1 MRLVIIQNQ
10 PWAVGMHWSRMQ
22 LQKVSRAKLVQKA
35 RKLSASYDLMAAR
48 QRQYGFGSS
57 EGTPEL
63 WANARSLAAYI
74 QLPATS
80 SIIGLFTLQDAM
92 GETFWWV
99 FARENGRNIGI
110 GDQVFASQAE
120 AEEEI
125 RTLKEL
131 LGDMAPDSITCT
143 TFEASLEWLAP
154 FTRVGLVAK
163 VRRKGCLESIDKPRP
178 KPLRTWAV
186 AVGLCC
192 AAGYGIN
199 FGLDYRAEQRALEES
214 RMSQLHKEAR
224 KNDLLA
230 DPAKHFTQTWL
241 QKPLADQVA
250 TLCVSNMRALPT
262 VANGWLL
269 DTVSCLEGRNLQI
282 SWKHE
287 GNADYVALP
296 PEAHLQS
303 PKVAVSRQPL
313 GITPRAPR
321 LFQEHSRLLTQEM
334 GTRQLFQLCQM
345 TGTKLRL
352 SFKNP
357 EKRIIDKIEIVAPWV
372 QGTWELSELPG
383 ILLEEPALSQ
393 LLAELPGLTLE
404 TISMKNDE
412 WSFKG
417 HIYAKTK

>member
-10 PWAVGMHWSRMQ
+10 AWAVGMHWSRMQ
-22 LQKVSRAKLVQKA
+22 LQKASRAKLVQKA
-35 RKLSASYDLMAAR
+35 RKLNENYDLMASR

-57 EGTPEL
+57 DGAPEL
-63 WANARSLAAYI
+63 WAKARSLAAYI

-99 FARENGRNIGI
+99 FARENGRNIGL
-110 GDQVFASQAE
+110 GDQVFTSQVA

-131 LGDMAPDSITCT
+131 LGDMAPDSITCA
-143 TFEASLEWLAP
+143 TFEASLEWLSP
-154 FTRVGLVAK
+154 FTSVSLAAK
-163 VRRKGCLESIDKPRP
+163 LRRKGCLEPIDRPRST
-178 KPLRTWAV
+178 PLRTWGV
-186 AVGLCC
+186 ALGLCC
-192 AAGYGIN
+192 AVGYGAN
-199 FGLDYRAEQRALEES
+199 FWLDYQAEQRAQEEKLLS
-214 RMSQLHKEAR
+214 KSQKEAR
-224 KNDLLA
+224 KNALLA
-230 DPAKHFTQTWL
+230 DPAKHFTQAWL

-250 TLCVSNMRALPT
+250 ALCVQTMRELPT
-262 VANGWLL
+262 VANGWML
-269 DTVSCLEGRNLQI
+269 DTVSCQEGRSLQI

-296 PEAHLQS
+296 PQAHLQS
-303 PKVAVSRQPL
+303 PKVAVSRQAL
-313 GITPRAPR
+313 SITTRAPR
-321 LFQEHSRLLTQEM
+321 VFQDHSRLLPQEM
-334 GTRQLFQLCQM
+334 ATRHLFQLCQM

-357 EKRIIDKIEIVAPWV
+357 EKRTIDKVEVVAPWA
-372 QGTWELSELPG
+372 QGAWELSELPG
-383 ILLEEPALSQ
+383 ILLEEASLSQ

-404 TISMKNDE
+404 NISMKNDE

-417 HIYAKTK
+417 HIYAKPK

>member
-22 LQKVSRAKLVQKA
+22 LQKASRAKLAQKA
-35 RKLSASYDLMAAR
+35 RKLNANYDLMASR

-57 EGTPEL
+57 DGTPEL
-63 WANARSLAAYI
+63 WTKARSLAAYI

-99 FARENGRNIGI
+99 FARENGRNIGL
-110 GDQVFASQAE
+110 GDQVFTSQAA

-125 RTLKEL
+125 HSLKEL
-131 LGDMAPDSITCT
+131 LGDTAPDSISCT
-143 TFEASLEWLAP
+143 TFEASLEWLSP
-154 FTRVGLVAK
+154 FTRVGLAAK
-163 VRRKGCLESIDKPRP
+163 LQRKGCLESIDQPRST
-178 KPLRTWAV
+178 PLRTWAI

-192 AAGYGIN
+192 AASYGVS
-199 FGLDYRAEQRALEES
+199 FWLDYRAEQHALEDA

-230 DPAKHFTQTWL
+230 DPAKHFTQAWL

-250 TLCVSNMRALPT
+250 ALCVNNMRALPA

-269 DTVSCLEGRNLQI
+269 DTVTCQEGRSLQI

-296 PEAHLQS
+296 SKANLQS
-303 PKVAVSRQPL
+303 SKAAVSREPL
-313 GITPRAPR
+313 GITTRAPR
-321 LFQEHSRLLTQEM
+321 VFQDHSRLLTQEM
-334 GTRQLFQLCQM
+334 ATRHLFQLCQL

-352 SFKNP
+352 SFKAP
-357 EKRIIDKIEIVAPWV
+357 EKRTIDKVEIVAPWV

-383 ILLEEPALSQ
+383 ILLEEPSLSQ

-404 TISMKNDE
+404 TITMKNDE